1 MKYEVDGRVVEI
13 SKVGENAFLID
24 GVAYSRQE
32 MPDGRWKVIREVS
45 EGQSEEHVVHVTVD
59 DGCDV
64 HFRGHQ
70 LSYDVV
76 DQRSK
81 VLAMATGGG
90 SNVLKTQMPGRLLSV
105 LVEVGQEV
113 SNGDVLV
120 VMEAMKMENQMKASA
135 DGVVKNVLVQ
145 EGDLV
150 DAKAVLVELG

>member
-90 SNVLKTQMPGRLLSV
+90 SNVLKTQMPGRILSV

-120 VMEAMKMENQMKASA
+120 VMEAMKMENQMKASS
-135 DGVVKNVLVQ
+135 DGVVKEICVDDGQPVEFGQTLIVL
-145 EGDLV
+145 E
-150 DAKAVLVELG
+150 

>member
-1 MKYEVDGRVVEI
+1 MKYEIDGRVVEI
-13 SKVGENAFLID
+13 SKVGEKAFLID
-24 GVAYSRQE
+24 GVVYSRQE
-32 MPDGRWKVIREVS
+32 MPDGRWKVIRKVS
-45 EGQSEEHVVHVTVD
+45 EGQREEHVVHVIVD
-59 DGCDV
+59 DGCDI

-90 SNVLKTQMPGRLLSV
+90 SNVLKTQMPGRILSV

-135 DGVVKNVLVQ
+135 DGTVKSVLVQ

-150 DAKAVLVELG
+150 DAKSVLVELG

>member
-1 MKYEVDGRVVEI
+1 
-13 SKVGENAFLID
+13 
-24 GVAYSRQE
+24 
-32 MPDGRWKVIREVS
+32 
-45 EGQSEEHVVHVTVD
+45 
-59 DGCDV
+59 
-64 HFRGHQ
+64 
-70 LSYDVV
+70 
-76 DQRSK
+76 
-81 VLAMATGGG
+81 
-90 SNVLKTQMPGRLLSV
+90 MPGRILSV

>member
-13 SKVGENAFLID
+13 SKVRDNEFLID

-32 MPDGRWKVIREVS
+32 MPDGRWKVIRDS
-45 EGQSEEHVVHVTVD
+45 GAGPKEEHVVHISVD

-64 HFRGHQ
+64 HFQGHQ
-70 LSYDVV
+70 LSYEVV

-90 SNVLKTQMPGRLLSV
+90 SNVLKTQMPGRILSV

-135 DGVVKNVLVQ
+135 DGVVKNILVQ

-150 DAKAVLVELG
+150 DAKSVLVELG

>member
-1 MKYEVDGRVVEI
+1 MG
-13 SKVGENAFLID
+13 LP
-24 GVAYSRQE
+24 YSRQE

-76 DQRSK
+76 DHGRWRSK

-90 SNVLKTQMPGRLLSV
+90 K
-105 LVEVGQEV
+105 
-113 SNGDVLV
+113 
-120 VMEAMKMENQMKASA
+120 ENQMKASS
-135 DGVVKNVLVQ
+135 DFVKNPNANWDRNKIL
-145 EGDLV
+145 
-150 DAKAVLVELG
+150 K